1 MSFNIDEMD
10 DNILHAIA
18 VAKEKHK
25 VEEDFSFINGLP
37 TNEEEY
43 NKNIRWLNGEDKDG
57 NQLYHADQKLTWKQV
72 QDVVAEASARNK
84 LHDLRKER
92 NSILSQSDWIV
103 VKEREEGGSVSNFAD
118 WKEYRQKLRDITNT
132 YKSLDEVKWPTAPS
146 E

>member
-1 MSFNIDEMD
+1 MSFNIDEME

-18 VAKEKHK
+18 VAKEKNK

-84 LHDLRKER
+84 LYDLRKER
-92 NSILSQSDWIV
+92 TRKLAETDWTSNSDVVMSDEM
-103 VKEREEGGSVSNFAD
+103 K
-118 WKEYRQKLRDITNT
+118 KYRQELRDITKT
-132 YKSLDEVKWPTAPS
+132 YKTLDDVKWPTKP

>member
-1 MSFNIDEMD
+1 MSFNIDEME

-25 VEEDFSFINGLP
+25 VEADFSFINGLP

-84 LHDLRKER
+84 LYDLRKER
-92 NSILSQSDWIV
+92 TRKLAETDWTSNSDVVMSDEM
-103 VKEREEGGSVSNFAD
+103 KT
-118 WKEYRQKLRDITNT
+118 YRQALRDITKT
-132 YKSLDEVKWPTAPS
+132 YKTLDTVKWPTEPTS
-146 E
+146 

>member
-1 MSFNIDEMD
+1 MSFNIDEME

-92 NSILSQSDWIV
+92 NSILSQSDWV
-103 VKEREEGGSVSNFAD
+103 VIKEREEGGSVSNFAD
-118 WKEYRQKLRDITNT
+118 WKKYRQELRDITKT
-132 YKSLDEVKWPTAPS
+132 YKSLEDVKWPTAPS

>member
-1 MSFNIDEMD
+1 MSFNIDEME

-25 VEEDFSFINGLP
+25 VEADFSFINGLP

-57 NQLYHADQKLTWKQV
+57 NQLYHADQKLSWKQV

-84 LHDLRKER
+84 LYDLRKER
-92 NSILSQSDWIV
+92 TRKLAETDWTSNSDVVMSDEM
-103 VKEREEGGSVSNFAD
+103 KT
-118 WKEYRQKLRDITNT
+118 YRQALRDITKD
-132 YKSLDEVKWPTAPS
+132 YKSLEDVKWPEKP
-146 E
+146 

>member
-10 DNILHAIA
+10 DNILPAIE

-25 VEEDFSFINGLP
+25 VEADFSFINGLP

-57 NQLYHADQKLTWKQV
+57 NQLYHSDQKLTWKQV

-84 LHDLRKER
+84 LYDLRKER
-92 NSILSQSDWIV
+92 TRKLAETDWTSNSDVVMSDEM
-103 VKEREEGGSVSNFAD
+103 KT
-118 WKEYRQKLRDITNT
+118 YRQALRDITKT
-132 YKSLDEVKWPTAPS
+132 YKTLDTVKWPTEPTS
-146 E
+146 

>member
-1 MSFNIDEMD
+1 MNFNIDEMQ

-18 VAKEKHK
+18 VAKEKHTVK
-25 VEEDFSFINGLP
+25 EDFSIHGDLP

-43 NKNIRWLNGEDKDG
+43 KENIRWLNGEDEDG

-92 NSILSQSDWIV
+92 TVRLTETDWTSNSDVVMSDEM
-103 VKEREEGGSVSNFAD
+103 K
-118 WKEYRQKLRDITNT
+118 KYRQNLRDITKT
-132 YKSLDEVKWPTAPS
+132 ATSLDDVKWPTKP

>member
-1 MSFNIDEMD
+1 MSFNIDEME

-25 VEEDFSFINGLP
+25 VEEDFSFINGLH

-84 LHDLRKER
+84 LYDLRKER
-92 NSILSQSDWIV
+92 TRKLAETDWTSNSDVVMSDEM
-103 VKEREEGGSVSNFAD
+103 KT
-118 WKEYRQKLRDITNT
+118 YRQALRDITKT
-132 YKSLDEVKWPTAPS
+132 YKTLDTVKWPTEPTS
-146 E
+146 